1 MGGERVPLDSSL
13 PLMLTIAIRLSGH
26 WGLPDVRQIPAS
38 FTMVMAKATEKV
50 NIRIVNMQKL
60 TLAGQ
65 VGCPHPCGA
74 LAP

>member
-13 PLMLTIAIRLSGH
+13 PLMLTIAIRLSGY

-38 FTMVMAKATEKV
+38 FTMVMAKATGKV
-50 NIRIVNMQKL
+50 KRLVGMQRL

-65 VGCPHPCGA
+65 VGLPPPSGA
-74 LAP
+74 LAS

>member
-38 FTMVMAKATEKV
+38 FTMVMAKATGKV
-50 NIRIVNMQKL
+50 KRLVDMQRL

-65 VGCPHPCGA
+65 VGCPPPSGA